1 MNLFVLFLILG
12 GAGLWWYLAG
22 SYETALR
29 AAKEHCS
36 LMGVQFL
43 DGSVQ
48 RAGFGLTR
56 NKADTMVL
64 VQKFQFVFATTGEE
78 RYNGYTQVVGK
89 RVIKMEL
96 EPHKID

>member
-1 MNLFVLFLILG
+1 M
-12 GAGLWWYLAG
+12 
-22 SYETALR
+22 
-29 AAKEHCS
+29 
-36 LMGVQFL
+36 
-43 DGSVQ
+43 
-48 RAGFGLTR
+48 TR